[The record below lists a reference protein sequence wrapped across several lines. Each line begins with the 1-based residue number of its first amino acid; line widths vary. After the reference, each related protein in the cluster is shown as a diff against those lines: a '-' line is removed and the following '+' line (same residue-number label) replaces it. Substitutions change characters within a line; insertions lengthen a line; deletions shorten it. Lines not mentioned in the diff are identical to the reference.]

1 MPLICFNFILFLF
14 LIIFFFMITSII
26 LLQVKIEELTE
37 NKDLKELNKEIE
49 ELEKTDKEVAEEII
63 KSYKIMKKDFKK

>member
-1 MPLICFNFILFLF
+1 MPLIYFNFILFLF

-37 NKDLKELNKEIE
+37 NKELKELNKEIE
-49 ELEKTDKEVAEEII
+49 ELEKIDEEVAEEII

>member
-1 MPLICFNFILFLF
+1 
-14 LIIFFFMITSII
+14 MITSII

-49 ELEKTDKEVAEEII
+49 ELEKIDKEVSEEII
-63 KSYKIMKKDFKK
+63 KSYKIMKKDLKK

>member
-49 ELEKTDKEVAEEII
+49 ELEKIDEEVAEEIM

>member
-1 MPLICFNFILFLF
+1 
-14 LIIFFFMITSII
+14 MITSII

-37 NKDLKELNKEIE
+37 NKDLKELNEEIE
-49 ELEKTDKEVAEEII
+49 ELEKIDEEIAEEIM

>member
-26 LLQVKIEELTE
+26 LLQVKIEEL
-37 NKDLKELNKEIE
+37 
-49 ELEKTDKEVAEEII
+49 EKIDKEVSEEIM

>member
-1 MPLICFNFILFLF
+1 
-14 LIIFFFMITSII
+14 MITSII

-37 NKDLKELNKEIE
+37 NKDLKELNEEIE
-49 ELEKTDKEVAEEII
+49 ELEKIDKEVSEEIM

>member
-49 ELEKTDKEVAEEII
+49 ELEKIDKEVSEEIM